1 MDTPSRTPIDP
12 RLEHGLRLL
21 RQRIRRLLGTRGAL
35 ITAVTALTILLALMA
50 LDYALAPLP
59 ALVRWLCPVAWLA
72 GVATAAWVSWWVPL
86 HQRLDSVRIARWL
99 ETRHPDLDERLSTV
113 LEVSG
118 SQDGGMS
125 SQLIAQLAGEAS
137 AHLDHINPRTEVS
150 TRLTLQWLWPAAA
163 LLLAWGLL
171 FGLWPSP
178 TAHYVARALLPTSHL
193 GNAAGRI
200 TVTPGSVELIAN
212 DALEIFARH
221 PADPHQALELVLHL
235 TDGTPT
241 VMAMTARDGGAFYQL
256 GRADRNLEYEVRAG
270 RNISDRFKVTVWPQP
285 CLSDP
290 RVRLEYPAYT
300 GWPPREQA
308 LGDGIAAIAGTQ
320 VEVRAQLNT
329 PVAEAHLE
337 IDDQAAGT
345 STLEHAANVGHLT
358 SRWTLEHPGH
368 SNGRVVLKHRIKRE
382 FEAAR
387 FRIESRPDTPPEV
400 KWLGALPQD
409 LRLQPADLLE
419 RDYQVSDDVG
429 LSAAQVE
436 VQTEQ
441 GATALLATPSPL
453 GNQRAETP
461 LWTGHLQQAIGV
473 LASRWPQA
481 HVFQLRLRVEDSR
494 PAELGGPNVG
504 TSEWLTL
511 HLDTGAPSL
520 ARQELAAAQSDA
532 RETIE
537 QACQNVQRARETI
550 DRRRQDLQRE
560 KIPEDA
566 RKELGQ
572 AGEQLAATHDQL
584 EQLAARMQDSIEAAL
599 ASEVHQASATLAQAL
614 QELENAPLQDTAPQ
628 RAQSAA
634 AARQK
639 AAKAEHQLEKIRD
652 EIQRQDAQIQDYTKL
667 KELEQQQGELA
678 RQAEQADASKG
689 PSQPWQPQQ
698 ANVAEA
704 LRKDA
709 QQQPMAQAAS
719 LAQQAQHA
727 QQLATEAREQAATQE
742 SLKQAATAQT
752 SPAEPSNAA
761 AKEAAE
767 LASKI
772 RDTPQ
777 VNGPSG
783 PMQQAAQ
790 TAQQAAQQAQQ
801 AAQAG
806 TQGKRGDASN
816 DHAQASQQ
824 LQQTA
829 ARLDQAAAEF
839 TQQAA
844 QAAARQAGDN
854 QAPVPG
860 EALAEAFQQAGQAAK
875 AKPPA
880 SAASHA
886 RAAAEALSQAAA
898 GTLRAMQ
905 NPAPSRQPGHPA
917 ATAQGAP
924 PSTQPSESPLRMPT
938 ASPGVPPELAKLG
951 ISAADWEKI
960 KSALKS
966 DVGGSGAIAMPEE
979 YRDLVRHYFE
989 EISKGSN

>member
-1 MDTPSRTPIDP
+1 MDTPSSTPIDP
-12 RLEHGLRLL
+12 RLEHGLRRL
-21 RQRIRRLLGTRGAL
+21 RQRIRRLLGARGAL
-35 ITAVTALTILLALMA
+35 VTGVTALAVLLALVA
-50 LDYALAPLP
+50 LDFACAPLP
-59 ALVRWLCPVAWLA
+59 AFVRWLCPAVWLA
-72 GVATAAWVSWWVPL
+72 GVATAARVSWWAPL
-86 HQRLDSVRIARWL
+86 HQPLDLVRIARWL
-99 ETRHPDLDERLSTV
+99 ETRHPELDERLSTV

-125 SQLIAQLAGEAS
+125 AQLIAQLAGEAS
-137 AHLDHINPRTEVS
+137 ANLDQINPRTEVS

-171 FGLWPSP
+171 FSLWPSP
-178 TAHYVARALLPTSHL
+178 TARYVARALLPTSHL

-200 TVTPGSVELIAN
+200 SVTPGSVEVFEN
-212 DALEIFARH
+212 DPLEIFARH
-221 PADPHQALELVLHL
+221 AANPQQALELVLHL
-235 TDGTPT
+235 PDGTAT
-241 VMAMTARDGGAFYQL
+241 VMAMSPRDGGAFYQL
-256 GRADRNLEYEVRAG
+256 GRADRNLDYDVRAG
-270 RNISDRFKVTVWPQP
+270 RDLSDRFKVTVWPQP
-285 CLSDP
+285 RLTDL

-300 GWPPREQA
+300 GWPAREQP
-308 LGDGIAAIAGTQ
+308 LGDGIAAITGTK
-320 VEVRAQLNT
+320 VEVRAKLNT

-337 IDDQAAGT
+337 IDEQTAGT
-345 STLEHAANVGHLT
+345 TTLDHAATGGSLS
-358 SRWTLEHPGH
+358 SRWKLEQPGH
-368 SNGRVVLKHRIKRE
+368 STGRVVLNHRLKRE

-387 FRIESRPDTPPEV
+387 FRIESRPDSPPDV
-400 KWLGALPQD
+400 KWLGALPQE
-409 LRLQPADLLE
+409 LRLQPVDLLE

-429 LSAAQVE
+429 LGAVQVE
-436 VQTEQ
+436 VQTQQ
-441 GATALLATPSPL
+441 GATAVLATPAPL
-453 GNQRAETP
+453 RGKHAEPP
-461 LWTGHLQQAIGV
+461 LWSGHLQQAIGA

-481 HVFQLRLRVEDSR
+481 RVFKLRLRVEDSR

-511 HLDTGAPSL
+511 RLDTGAPSL
-520 ARQELAAAQSDA
+520 ARQELAATQSDA

-537 QACQNVQRARETI
+537 QARQNVQRAREAI

-560 KIPEDA
+560 QIPEAA

-572 AGEQLAATHDQL
+572 AREQLAATHDQL
-584 EQLAARMQDSIEAAL
+584 TELAARMQESVHAAVVP
-599 ASEVHQASATLAQAL
+599 EVKQAAATIAQAQ

-628 RAQSAA
+628 REQSAA
-634 AARQK
+634 AARQD
-639 AAKAEHQLEKIRD
+639 AQKAEHQLEKLRE
-652 EIQRQDAQIQDYTKL
+652 EIQRHEPQLQEYTKL

-678 RQAEQADASKG
+678 RQAEQADASKE
-689 PSQPWQPQQ
+689 PPQPWQQQQ
-698 ANVAEA
+698 ANVAET
-704 LRKDA
+704 LRQET

-719 LAQQAQHA
+719 LEQQAHHA
-727 QQLATEAREQAATQE
+727 QQLAAQAREQASEQQQLQQSPPSPTE
-742 SLKQAATAQT
+742 KSSTAATATAQ
-752 SPAEPSNAA
+752 
-761 AKEAAE
+761 
-767 LASKI
+767 LATKI

-790 TAQQAAQQAQQ
+790 SAEQAANQARQ
-801 AAQAG
+801 AAQAES
-806 TQGKRGDASN
+806 QGKPADASN
-816 DHAQASQQ
+816 NHAQASQQ

-844 QAAARQAGDN
+844 QQAARQAGDH
-854 QAPVPG
+854 QAPIPG
-860 EALAEAFQQAGQAAK
+860 QLLAEAFQQAGQATK
-875 AKPPA
+875 AKPQA

-905 NPAPSRQPGHPA
+905 NPSSSRQPGHPA

-924 PSTQPSESPLRMPT
+924 PATQPGESPLRMPT

-966 DVGGSGAIAMPEE
+966 DTGGSGAIAMPEE

-989 EISKGSN
+989 EISKASNR